1 MNIAQ
6 GLQGRPPPIRRRSS
20 HSRTA
25 SLSSGL
31 ISLIGGSGS
40 GASPSQLRPP
50 VQRRLSGAA
59 MAASAS
65 APAGFGLSAEDDD
78 PEIPLP
84 TFEVQPSMLA
94 VDLSLRPG
102 ESRSYTY
109 SIMLPAVLP
118 PTFKGRVMRFSY
130 ELVVGTCR
138 AGIGEQG
145 SVSKVMKVPIRVYN
159 NVDGKPFVEF
169 FV

>member
-1 MNIAQ
+1 M
-6 GLQGRPPPIRRRSS
+6 
-20 HSRTA
+20 T
-25 SLSSGL
+25 
-31 ISLIGGSGS
+31 
-40 GASPSQLRPP
+40 
-50 VQRRLSGAA
+50 
-59 MAASAS
+59 ASAS
-65 APAGFGLSAEDDD
+65 APAGFALNGEDDD
-78 PEIPLP
+78 PEVPLP

-94 VDLSLRPG
+94 VDLALMPG

-138 AGIGEQG
+138 AAVGEHG

-159 NVDGKPFVEF
+159 NVDGQSFRVPSPRSIC
-169 FV
+169 